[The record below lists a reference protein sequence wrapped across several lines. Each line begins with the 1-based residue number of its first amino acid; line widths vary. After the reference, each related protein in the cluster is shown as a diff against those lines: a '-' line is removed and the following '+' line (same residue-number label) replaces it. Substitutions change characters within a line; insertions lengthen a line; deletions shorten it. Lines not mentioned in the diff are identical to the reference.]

1 MNKTKAHIL
10 IVDDELVV
18 CKSCEKV
25 FRRAGHS
32 VAYTTSGREALRIL
46 EPDVYDVVFTDLK
59 MMDMGGLEVL
69 QAIRER
75 YPSTVVVIITG
86 YATIASAVETMKSG
100 AFDYLPK
107 PFTPGELLA
116 VLDQAMGRRRLLLMA
131 EPDFEYSG
139 DTGFLG
145 LIGKSQAMREVYKLI
160 QKVGPT
166 ESTVL
171 IIGESGTGKDLTAKA
186 IHQQSKRKDATFFA
200 IDISTFSSSLLESE
214 LFGHV
219 KGAFTGATADKAGVF
234 QAADHGTI
242 FLDEIANLPIET
254 QGRLL
259 RVLQEKEFLSVGSM
273 TVKKVDI
280 RLIFATNQNLKQLV
294 ASGKFRED
302 LYYRLNVFPIRLPPL
317 RERRDDIPDLAIH
330 FLRNCC
336 NTMGRGV
343 PRIKADAME
352 SLVNYHWPGNVR
364 ELEHAIERLAILVE
378 GEEIEPVHVSAALYR
393 TDSSIRSATPKTSE
407 ELKNLK
413 KRVRESSVQEIEKV
427 FVEESLMRNNWN
439 ISKAAREV
447 NMQRSNF
454 QALMRKYGIKKPT

>member
-116 VLDQAMGRRRLLLMA
+116 VLDQALERRRLLLMA
-131 EPDFEYSG
+131 EPDFEYS

-145 LIGKSQAMREVYKLI
+145 LIGKSQPMREVYKLV

-273 TVKKVDI
+273 TVKKVDV

-317 RERRDDIPDLAIH
+317 RERRDDIPELAIH